1 MIPNILQIIIMR
13 IHTTTLMSLHQCM
26 DIMIPNILQIIMR
39 IHTTTLMSLHQLMD
53 FMMIPNILQ
62 IIIMRI
68 HTTTLMSLHQFMAI
82 MTLNILLIMIMRIH
96 TTIILMGLLQVI
108 LMILC
113 LKRKVPTSLH
123 QQLMIPIMMTLK
135 LNILKIMTQKNSY
148 DNSHDSPSDEH
159 DSHHD
164 EEKHDG
170 PPECLMSCEFGEDF
184 HNDMCMWWEHQDPR
198 HNPESCFD
206 NCSPGIIFYFESNC
220 EEPELNEEENEE
232 DPFACAMD
240 CPIEDLD
247 PHSAESFCPWFST
260 HKATECFMDCSN
272 DFLNMAQDHAE
283 HTCAEFAQEDQFTSY
298 IHYIEEPLIDIL
310 EEEKMKYEHSCPPGF
325 MQNADICQVCPAAT
339 Y

>member
-1 MIPNILQIIIMR
+1 
-13 IHTTTLMSLHQCM
+13 MSLHQCM
-26 DIMIPNILQIIMR
+26 DIMIPNIPQIVIMR
-39 IHTTTLMSLHQLMD
+39 IHTTTLMSLH
-53 FMMIPNILQ
+53 Q

-135 LNILKIMTQKNSY
+135 LNILKIMTQKILTTILMILHQLKIPIMMTLKLNILKIMNQKNSHDNSY
-148 DNSHDSPSDEH
+148 DSHSDEH

-164 EEKHDG
+164 EEEHDG

-220 EEPELNEEENEE
+220 EVPELNEEENEE
-232 DPFACAMD
+232 EPFACVMD
-240 CPIEDLD
+240 CPIE
-247 PHSAESFCPWFST
+247 
-260 HKATECFMDCSN
+260 
-272 DFLNMAQDHAE
+272 
-283 HTCAEFAQEDQFTSY
+283 
-298 IHYIEEPLIDIL
+298 
-310 EEEKMKYEHSCPPGF
+310 
-325 MQNADICQVCPAAT
+325 
-339 Y
+339 